1 MIRTGIDIGGTFTDV
16 IVFDEDTG
24 RIGVSKT
31 PSTPDNPARGV
42 MNGLGKADVD
52 TADLDFFSHGSTV
65 GTNAL
70 IERDLPRT
78 GLVTTEGFR
87 DVHEIRDGTK
97 EDIWDAYSDIAP
109 PYVKRRDRLEVKERV
124 DYAGNVVTP
133 LEEDDVRRAVELFRK
148 RGIDTIAVSLIN
160 AYLNGEHETRVRE
173 IVEEEYPEAFV
184 CVSHEILPEM
194 FEHPRT
200 STTIIN
206 AALVPVVREYLTDL
220 SHRLS
225 EWGYDGDVLA
235 MHSGGGVMT
244 TDAIAYYAAR
254 IANSGP
260 TAGAI
265 AGAHVAS
272 LCGYENAIGLDMGGT
287 SADVSLTYEGETETT
302 DEWAV
307 EYGYPIAFPST
318 DIETIGAGGGSVAWI
333 DDGGSLRVG
342 PRSQGADPGPACY
355 GRGGDEP
362 TITDANVV
370 MGWINPSK
378 FLGGDM
384 DAAVEPARE
393 VIERDVADPLDMDL
407 VEAARAIERIAVAN
421 TSNAVRL
428 VSTSKGYDPREFA
441 LVAFGGAGPLHA
453 GAIARDVDVPAV
465 VVPPYPGINSA
476 LGCLLV
482 DIEHDLSRTVL
493 AEATEAVTDDVEE
506 NFGELEAEIGDRLAT
521 EGVDEERI
529 RMDREI
535 SMRYA
540 GQWRSLDVS
549 CSRPVGSI
557 EAVRERFHDEHQRAY
572 AYSDRDQAVEI
583 YGLRVTG
590 VGVVE
595 KPSFPEVGNTH
606 ADDPDGARRGT
617 REAYF
622 EYASGFVETAV
633 YDREALGADATI
645 DGPAIV
651 EQMDSTV
658 VVPPEATAEVDRI
671 GTIVIEV

>member
-1 MIRTGIDIGGTFTDV
+1 VIRTGIDIGGTFTDV

-184 CVSHEILPEM
+184 CVSHEILPEI
-194 FEHPRT
+194 FEHSRT

-393 VIERDVADPLDMDL
+393 VIKRDVADPLDMDL

-595 KPSFPEVGNTH
+595 KPSFPEVGTTH

-622 EYASGFVETAV
+622 EYAGGFVETAV